1 VLATPA
7 ARLRA
12 KELGVDL
19 SRVTGSGPGGRIER
33 RDVEAVAGD
42 AAD

>member
-1 VLATPA
+1 MLATPA
-7 ARLRA
+7 ARMLA

-19 SRVTGSGPGGRIER
+19 SLVSGTGPDGRIER

-42 AAD
+42 GAE